1 MAKAATAGEAKPLG
15 IYVHIPFCRSKC
27 EYCDFYSLGGG
38 RNSELMR
45 DYLSGLLQHIGEA
58 AADARAQHEAEE
70 RKQHEAE
77 RAAQREQ
84 LLRIQEELRKVRE
97 QREAQKSE
105 PAASEPAA
113 SEPESE

>member
-45 DYLSGLLQHIGEA
+45 DYLSGLLQHIREA
-58 AADARAQHEAEE
+58 AARAPGYIVDTIYFGGGTPSFYGVSNCKRILAEIQRRFHVAREAEIT
-70 RKQHEAE
+70 
-77 RAAQREQ
+77 
-84 LLRIQEELRKVRE
+84 L
-97 QREAQKSE
+97 
-105 PAASEPAA
+105 
-113 SEPESE
+113 